1 MYELPIDPRT
11 SFEIEQ
17 NGKHDILSSEGFIIF
32 ILMILRCKEG
42 GGTAHR
48 CLVLK
53 SERERWLGW

>member
-1 MYELPIDPRT
+1 MYELPFDPRT

-42 GGTAHR
+42 GG
-48 CLVLK
+48 VLYNTGNPV
-53 SERERWLGW
+53 EYP